1 MRKLGILAFL
11 SLLSALFIVGCGS
24 NTKADPIVV
33 SPYMFTNASTP
44 LPITD
49 GGKAYPLRVQ
59 LLKNGSGFSA
69 QTVTML
75 PFDSRYGLV
84 VPSAVVTDASGWA
97 EFSYTSPESLAQ
109 VNGQSA
115 TIQAIYDDGNG
126 SIIIQD
132 FVLNFNRSQYSF
144 VNATTPVNVTEA
156 SQNIVISATLVNEK
170 NVGVSDEVVTISP
183 LPSSVYGSI
192 DKASTTTDAS
202 GRASFS
208 YKAPSKLT
216 GLSTVSL
223 TMSYMNEGQAI
234 TQNIQIVFEKTNYRL
249 VNVTTPIVIN
259 NGSQMAEISA
269 YLVDKNNIGVSGK
282 SVTISPV
289 ATGYGTVTPG
299 AATTDTAGKAVFTY
313 TAPLHLTG
321 LTNTN
326 LTLSYTDNI
335 GTVSANVE
343 IRIVSADDTG
353 YQLVNAKDPYYIYSP
368 TQPDLFDIQLIK
380 NGLPVLDARPCT
392 TETSTVTVDCVIP
405 DAIDRR
411 FGRFQGIASSA
422 SAEDGYTYYTYLA
435 PTDDEKA
442 ANGEDTTF
450 IVLYIDQNGMIAAQ
464 SEPILLRMRY

>member
-1 MRKLGILAFL
+1 MKKIGLF
-11 SLLSALFIVGCGS
+11 SLLLFFIGVIISGCGS
-24 NTKADPIVV
+24 NTKADPIPV
-33 SPYMFTNASTP
+33 SPYLFTNASTP
-44 LPITD
+44 LQVAD
-49 GGKAYPLRVQ
+49 GGEAYPLRVQ
-59 LLKNGSGFSA
+59 LLKNGSGFSG
-69 QTVTML
+69 QNVTMM

-109 VNGQSA
+109 INGQSA
-115 TIQAIYDDGNG
+115 TLHAMYDDGNG
-126 SIIIQD
+126 SVIVQD

-144 VNATTPVNVTEA
+144 INATTPVNITA
-156 SQNIVISATLVNEK
+156 PSQAKVIAVTLVKEN
-170 NVGVSDEVVTISP
+170 NIGVPGEVVTISP
-183 LPSSVYGSI
+183 LPSSIYGTI
-192 DKASTTTDAS
+192 DPISTTTDAS
-202 GRASFS
+202 GKASFS
-208 YKAPSKLT
+208 YVAPSKLT
-216 GLSTVSL
+216 GLGTVPL
-223 TMSYMNEGQAI
+223 TISFTKNGQTI
-234 TQNIQIVFEKTNYRL
+234 TQNIQIVFEKSNYRF

-259 NGSQMAEISA
+259 NGSQTAEISA
-269 YLVDKNNIGVSGK
+269 YLVDKDNIGVSGK

-299 AATTDTAGKAVFTY
+299 ADTTDAAGKAVFTY

-343 IRIVSADDTG
+343 IRIVSGGDTG

-368 TQPDLFDIQLIK
+368 TQPDTFDIQLIK

-392 TETSTVTVDCVIP
+392 TATSTVAVDCVIP

-411 FGRFQGIASSA
+411 FGRFQGIASSDN
-422 SAEDGYTYYTYLA
+422 AEDGYTYYTYLA
-435 PTDDEKA
+435 PADSEKA

-450 IVLYIDQNGMIAAQ
+450 IVLYIDKQGMIAAQ